1 MFQRL
6 ILGDTFT
13 AGTAIGVGIVSA
25 ELLQRVAF
33 RADVLVVLWVP
44 FEVDERTC
52 TVCPSGFV
60 EHRNVGIDF
69 AINEPP
75 KHRP

>member
-13 AGTAIGVGIVSA
+13 AGTAIGVGIVAA
-25 ELLQRVAF
+25 ELFERLALW
-33 RADVLVVLWVP
+33 ADVLVVLGVP
-44 FEVDERTC
+44 FEVDARPC
-52 TVCPSGFV
+52 SVCPSGFV
-60 EHRNVGIDF
+60 EYRNVGIDF
-69 AINEPP
+69 AVNEPP